1 LFINS
6 KNLFGTFINGEESS
20 LSIIDPD
27 DNSLIAIR
35 VLGLSNLSGITIAN
49 GGSSYN
55 VGDTVVISGGGAS
68 EDAEAIVSEVFS
80 GFINKIT
87 AIAGGAGFKI
97 GSNVNVVGLA
107 ANSALVLA
115 IDGVDTSGQNTAN
128 SFTVNTDR
136 ISDFASINI
145 SNANYGFTSSVIPGG
160 ENANTKLI
168 DAFSFNT
175 LTSIGAITNV
185 AKVTLDAL
193 RAHRNRFTAQPAD
206 ATKLITFGE
215 SKPDATLPAPE
226 VAAWTLTASLL
237 LNLDETLN
245 R

>member
-1 LFINS
+1 M
-6 KNLFGTFINGEESS
+6 
-20 LSIIDPD
+20 
-27 DNSLIAIR
+27 
-35 VLGLSNLSGITIAN
+35 GLSNLSGITIAN

-145 SNANYGFTSSVIPGG
+145 SNANYSPQV
-160 ENANTKLI
+160 
-168 DAFSFNT
+168 
-175 LTSIGAITNV
+175 
-185 AKVTLDAL
+185 
-193 RAHRNRFTAQPAD
+193 
-206 ATKLITFGE
+206 
-215 SKPDATLPAPE
+215 
-226 VAAWTLTASLL
+226 
-237 LNLDETLN
+237 
-245 R
+245 